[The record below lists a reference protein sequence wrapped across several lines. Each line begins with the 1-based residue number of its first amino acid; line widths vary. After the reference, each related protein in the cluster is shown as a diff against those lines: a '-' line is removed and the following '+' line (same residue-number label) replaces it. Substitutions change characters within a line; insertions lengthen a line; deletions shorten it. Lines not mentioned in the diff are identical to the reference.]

1 MKKPKWFPENL
12 SDPLPCDLYGQEMHF
27 QSRMGGYADA
37 HPDQTIVP
45 IRGNTHISYVFVRYD
60 LHPYSLPYPA
70 LGSIEHTAAFQLL
83 FASGMIGGV
92 TEVMD
97 TYEDR
102 DCEIFCDK
110 VCNICG
116 KWKVAALVIADELP
130 LMYTLADLIYSSKM
144 QKKPL
149 TFCIQAVLWQ
159 LDGTGIP

>member
-1 MKKPKWFPENL
+1 MGRRCIFSQGW
-12 SDPLPCDLYGQEMHF
+12 
-27 QSRMGGYADA
+27 GGYADA

-92 TEVMD
+92 TEVVD

-116 KWKVAALVIADELP
+116 KWKVAALVIADELSV
-130 LMYTLADLIYSSKM
+130 YRVSSTRLI
-144 QKKPL
+144 
-149 TFCIQAVLWQ
+149 
-159 LDGTGIP
+159 

>member
-1 MKKPKWFPENL
+1 MGGRCIFGRG
-12 SDPLPCDLYGQEMHF
+12 C
-27 QSRMGGYADA
+27 GGYADS

-116 KWKVAALVIADELP
+116 KWKVAALVIGDELSVNVH
-130 LMYTLADLIYSSKM
+130 TADLIYSSKM